1 MSGVPK
7 DTQSDYDQ
15 KPVARLVI
23 SWAVVGVPLLW
34 AVYQTLLKS
43 LALFR

>member
-1 MSGVPK
+1 MK
-7 DTQSDYDQ
+7 DTQPDYDQ
-15 KPVARLVI
+15 KPVARPVI
-23 SWAVVGVPLLW
+23 SWAVVGLPLLW

>member
-1 MSGVPK
+1 MK
-7 DTQSDYDQ
+7 NTQPDYDQ
-15 KPVARLVI
+15 KPVARLII
-23 SWAVVGVPLLW
+23 SWAVVGLPLLW